1 MRTNTQEN
9 DYNTIIILFKK
20 RLQQRGYPATLVN
33 KYTAIVKFSQ
43 RQQLLQTH
51 PTRALPKTPIFSCL
65 PPPHFNQLKVI
76 ILDQYIDIQK
86 TVPRPKFIHKRHKTL
101 GQELVKAKITPSDEQ
116 LIDIS
121 LALNPPSQTEHISL
135 PKLQRATSAVIP
147 CQNSRCATCTTHL
160 ICNSS
165 FKCTKTQ
172 ITFPIRHTFT
182 CKTSHVVYLIT
193 CTKCHKQYVGMTTR
207 QLNIR
212 ISQHRTNI
220 MRRIPIYI
228 SKHFN
233 LPNHSLENLKVQPID
248 RATSIKELQQL
259 EHFWIKSLKTLQPAG
274 LNVKP

>member
-20 RLQQRGYPATLVN
+20 RLQQRGYPTTLVN

-43 RQQLLQTH
+43 RQQLLQTQ

-101 GQELVKAKITPSDEQ
+101 GQELVRAKITPSDEQ

-121 LALNPPSQTEHISL
+121 LALNPPSQMEHISL
-135 PKLQRATSAVIP
+135 PKLQRATNAVIP
-147 CQNSRCATCTTHL
+147 CRNSRCATCTTHL

-259 EHFWIKSLKTLQPAG
+259 EHFWIKTLKTLQPAG